1 MPLAEAELD
10 REYDIREITSED
22 ADLVKFLFSLG
33 CYSGEKI
40 TVLNRKKN
48 KKMGKNEKFSDTGS
62 RTPILWMKTT
72 YPNR

>member
-40 TVLNRKKN
+40 TVLNRKQNNLVIFVKDARYN
-48 KKMGKNEKFSDTGS
+48 IDMDLAKA
-62 RTPILWMKTT
+62 ILI
-72 YPNR
+72 

>member
-1 MPLAEAELD
+1 MSLAEAELD
-10 REYDIREITSED
+10 REYDIREITSDD

-48 KKMGKNEKFSDTGS
+48 NLV
-62 RTPILWMKTT
+62 ILIKTAR
-72 YPNR
+72 YNIDLDLAKAILI

>member
-1 MPLAEAELD
+1 MPLVEAELD

-22 ADLVKFLFSLG
+22 VDLVKFLFSLG

-48 KKMGKNEKFSDTGS
+48 NLVIFVKDARYNIDMDLAKA
-62 RTPILWMKTT
+62 ILI
-72 YPNR
+72 

>member
-22 ADLVKFLFSLG
+22 VDLVKFLFSLG

-48 KKMGKNEKFSDTGS
+48 NLVIFVKDARYNIDMDLAKA
-62 RTPILWMKTT
+62 ILI
-72 YPNR
+72 

>member
-48 KKMGKNEKFSDTGS
+48 NLVIFVKDARYNIDMDLAKA
-62 RTPILWMKTT
+62 ILI
-72 YPNR
+72 

>member
-22 ADLVKFLFSLG
+22 ADLIKFLFSLG

-48 KKMGKNEKFSDTGS
+48 NLVIFVKDARYNIDMDLAKA
-62 RTPILWMKTT
+62 ILI
-72 YPNR
+72 